1 MQEARDVIGREG
13 QQFAAPEPD
22 KQIVE
27 FTLNAQGVG
36 GSGSFSESAGAF
48 AKRRGITRQ
57 GGESMQQMRVRRGN
71 QQTPKQRE

>member
-13 QQFAAPEPD
+13 QQLTAPEPD

-48 AKRRGITRQ
+48 AKRGGITRQ